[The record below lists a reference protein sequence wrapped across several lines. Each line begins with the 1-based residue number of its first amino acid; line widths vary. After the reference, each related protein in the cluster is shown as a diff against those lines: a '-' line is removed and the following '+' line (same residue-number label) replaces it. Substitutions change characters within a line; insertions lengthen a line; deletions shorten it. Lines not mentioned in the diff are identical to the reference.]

1 MPNMNKKVALI
12 STFCDTQEKI
22 EILNQNIK
30 TLKSN
35 NLDIIVISPLHLPEE
50 TVILCDYFFYIKDN
64 YILKWPLNV
73 QIYHSWFEL
82 QNEKILV
89 LSASGND
96 YGWAGLNHIKK
107 LTEIALSFD
116 YEYFYNLIY
125 DLEIDE
131 NVINILQNP
140 KDCCAFSFQRYGEL
154 LKWASL
160 HLIVMNRSNA
170 KTFSDLISLESYIE
184 FLNSCGMQFGRDV
197 EAFMHSI
204 VLDSGMKFE
213 TSEFPVADKIYI
225 NQDFFNH
232 SKINGLKFF
241 VGKDALDLKS
251 EIKICVFENKKNANV
266 KAIVN
271 GEEKTIGEGLKIF
284 SVGVSFLDLQS
295 IYIEYEDETMDLFPI
310 IKSIKHSFIRLVNSI
325 YEI

>member
-1 MPNMNKKVALI
+1 MFNMNKKVALI
-12 STFCDTQEKI
+12 STFCDTVEKI

-35 NLDIIVISPLHLPEE
+35 NLDVIVISPLHLPEE
-50 TVILCDYFFYIKDN
+50 TVMLCDYFFYIKDN
-64 YILKWPLNV
+64 YVLKWPLSV
-73 QIYHSWFEL
+73 QIYHAWFEL
-82 QNEKILV
+82 QNEKFLV
-89 LSASGND
+89 LTASGND

-140 KDCCAFSFQRYGEL
+140 KDCCCCSFQRYGEL

-184 FLNSCGMQFGRDV
+184 FLNSCDFKVGKDA

-204 VLDSGMKFE
+204 TLHSGMKFE
-213 TSEFPVADKIYI
+213 TLEFPVTDKIYI
-225 NQDFFNH
+225 NQDFFNY

-241 VGKDALDLKS
+241 VGKNALDLQS
-251 EIKICVFENKKNANV
+251 EIQFCVFENKKNTKIKVIA
-266 KAIVN
+266 N
-271 GEEKTIGEGLKIF
+271 GEEKIIDENFKIF
-284 SVGVSFLDLQS
+284 SIGINFLDLQS
-295 IYIEYEDETMDLFPI
+295 ILVEYENETMDLFPI
-310 IKSIKHSFIRLVNSI
+310 IKSVKHSLIRLVSSI
-325 YEI
+325 SEI